1 LLHASLAT
9 TTAFLS
15 FKSLPTFKKLCF
27 VLNMF
32 VLETNLFVV
41 NTVKIQNAK
50 QVEQQESTTYNFYK
64 NSKLQILGKWV

>member
-1 LLHASLAT
+1 
-9 TTAFLS
+9 
-15 FKSLPTFKKLCF
+15 
-27 VLNMF
+27 MF
-32 VLETNLFVV
+32 VLETNVFVA